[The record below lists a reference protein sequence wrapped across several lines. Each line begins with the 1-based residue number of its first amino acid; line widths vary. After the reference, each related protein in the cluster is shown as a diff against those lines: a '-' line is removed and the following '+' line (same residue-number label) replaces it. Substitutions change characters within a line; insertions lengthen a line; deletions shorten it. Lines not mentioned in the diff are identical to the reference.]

1 MLYIFRI
8 IIILSAFLSWYA
20 AASTTKTT
28 VHTKVHHARIYRHY
42 SHKHQGHLIHHHTG
56 HVYKKHHHL
65 TKQQELHHTRHV
77 HKKYHHLTKQ
87 QELRHLRLVRHKI
100 FHAYYG
106 WKGTPYYFGGSSHR
120 GIDCS
125 AFVMKMYRQVFH
137 RYLPRTTL
145 GQVKLGR
152 RVRKDQAKLG
162 DLVFFKTGHN
172 ERHVGIYLSHGDF
185 MNSAS
190 SRGVSISNLHH
201 IYWQRHFW
209 QIRRLVTI

>member
-8 IIILSAFLSWYA
+8 IIVLSAFLSWYA
-20 AASTTKTT
+20 AASTTRTT
-28 VHTKVHHARIYRHY
+28 AHVTVHHARIHRHY
-42 SHKHQGHLIHHHTG
+42 LHKSKRQGHTLHYKHH
-56 HVYKKHHHL
+56 VRKSHHL
-65 TKQQELHHTRHV
+65 TKAQERRHV
-77 HKKYHHLTKQ
+77 
-87 QELRHLRLVRHKI
+87 RLVKRKI

-106 WKGTPYYFGGSSHR
+106 WKGTPYHFGGSSHR

-162 DLVFFKTGHN
+162 DLVFFKTGRN
-172 ERHVGIYLSHGDF
+172 ERHVGIYLSNGDF

-201 IYWQRHFW
+201 TFWKRHFW
-209 QIRRLVTI
+209 QIRRLVAI

>member
-28 VHTKVHHARIYRHY
+28 AHTKIHHARIYRHY
-42 SHKHQGHLIHHHTG
+42 SHKHQGHLIHHTHHIK
-56 HVYKKHHHL
+56 HVYKKRHHL
-65 TKQQELHHTRHV
+65 TKR
-77 HKKYHHLTKQ
+77 
-87 QELRHLRLVRHKI
+87 QELRHVRLVRHKI

-106 WKGTPYYFGGSSHR
+106 WKGTPYHFGGSSHR

-172 ERHVGIYLSHGDF
+172 ERHVGIYLSNGNF

-201 IYWQRHFW
+201 IFWKRHFW
-209 QIRRLVTI
+209 QVRRLVSI

>member
-20 AASTTKTT
+20 AASTTRTT
-28 VHTKVHHARIYRHY
+28 AHTIVHHSR
-42 SHKHQGHLIHHHTG
+42 IHHHYL
-56 HVYKKHHHL
+56 HQN
-65 TKQQELHHTRHV
+65 KQQGHTLHHKRYLRKSHHRTKSQERRHV
-77 HKKYHHLTKQ
+77 
-87 QELRHLRLVRHKI
+87 RLVKRKI

-106 WKGTPYYFGGSSHR
+106 WKGTPYHFGGSSHR

-137 RYLPRTTL
+137 QDLPRTTL

-152 RVRKDQAKLG
+152 RIRKDHAKLG
-162 DLVFFKTGHN
+162 DLVFFKTGRN
-172 ERHVGIYLSHGDF
+172 ERHVGIYLSNGDF

-201 IYWQRHFW
+201 VFWKRHFW
-209 QIRRLVTI
+209 QIRRLVAI

>member
-20 AASTTKTT
+20 AASTTRTT
-28 VHTKVHHARIYRHY
+28 AHTIVHHSR
-42 SHKHQGHLIHHHTG
+42 IHHHYLHKDKRQEHTVHHKIQRHPVHHKLQG
-56 HVYKKHHHL
+56 HTVHHKHYLRKSHHL
-65 TKQQELHHTRHV
+65 TKLQEQRHI
-77 HKKYHHLTKQ
+77 
-87 QELRHLRLVRHKI
+87 RLVRNKI

-106 WKGTPYYFGGSSHR
+106 WKGTPYHFGGSSHR

-137 RYLPRTTL
+137 RDLPRTTL
-145 GQVKLGR
+145 GLVKLGR

-172 ERHVGIYLSHGDF
+172 ERHVGIYLSNGDF

-190 SRGVSISNLHH
+190 SRGVSISNLKH
-201 IYWQRHFW
+201 IFWKRHFW
-209 QIRRLVTI
+209 QVRRLVTI

>member
-8 IIILSAFLSWYA
+8 VIILSAFLSWYA
-20 AASTTKTT
+20 AASTTKATA
-28 VHTKVHHARIYRHY
+28 HTIVHHSRIYRHY
-42 SHKHQGHLIHHHTG
+42 SHIHKHQGYIVHHLIKRT
-56 HVYKKHHHL
+56 HL
-65 TKQQELHHTRHV
+65 TKL
-77 HKKYHHLTKQ
+77 
-87 QELRHLRLVRHKI
+87 QELRHVRLVKHKI

-106 WKGTPYYFGGSSHR
+106 WKGTPYHFGGSSHR

-137 RYLPRTTL
+137 RDLPRTTL

-152 RVRKDQAKLG
+152 RIRKDQAKLG
-162 DLVFFKTGHN
+162 DLVFFKTGRN
-172 ERHVGIYLSHGDF
+172 ERHVGIYLSNGAF

-201 IYWQRHFW
+201 IFWKRHFW

>member
-20 AASTTKTT
+20 AASTTRTT
-28 VHTKVHHARIYRHY
+28 AHTIVHHSHIHRHY
-42 SHKHQGHLIHHHTG
+42 LHKKKLQGHILHHKHH
-56 HVYKKHHHL
+56 KHHLRKRHQL
-65 TKQQELHHTRHV
+65 TKL
-77 HKKYHHLTKQ
+77 
-87 QELRHLRLVRHKI
+87 QELRHIRLVKHKI

-106 WKGTPYYFGGSSHR
+106 WEGTPYHYGGSSHR

-152 RVRKDQAKLG
+152 RIRKDQAKLG
-162 DLVFFKTGHN
+162 DLVFFKTGRN
-172 ERHVGIYLSHGDF
+172 ERHVGIYLSNGAF

-201 IYWQRHFW
+201 IFWKRHFW

>member
-1 MLYIFRI
+1 MFYIFRI
-8 IIILSAFLSWYA
+8 IIILSAFFSCYA
-20 AASTTKTT
+20 AASTTRTT
-28 VHTKVHHARIYRHY
+28 AHTIVHHSRIYRHY
-42 SHKHQGHLIHHHTG
+42 IHKKRQQHTLYHKHYLRKSYHRTTL
-56 HVYKKHHHL
+56 
-65 TKQQELHHTRHV
+65 QERRHV
-77 HKKYHHLTKQ
+77 
-87 QELRHLRLVRHKI
+87 RLVKRKI

-106 WKGTPYYFGGSSHR
+106 WKGTPYHFGGSSHR

-137 RYLPRTTL
+137 RDLPRTTL

-152 RVRKDQAKLG
+152 RIRRGQARLG
-162 DLVFFKTGHN
+162 DLVFFKTGRN
-172 ERHVGIYLSHGDF
+172 ERHVGIYLSNGDF

-201 IYWQRHFW
+201 IFWKRHFW

>member
-28 VHTKVHHARIYRHY
+28 AHTIVHHSRIHRHY
-42 SHKHQGHLIHHHTG
+42 SHRDKHQGHLIHHTQ
-56 HVYKKHHHL
+56 HVYKKRHHL
-65 TKQQELHHTRHV
+65 TKLQERRHV
-77 HKKYHHLTKQ
+77 
-87 QELRHLRLVRHKI
+87 RWVRHKI

-106 WKGTPYYFGGSSHR
+106 WKGTPYHFGGSSHR

-137 RYLPRTTL
+137 RDLPRTTL

-162 DLVFFKTGHN
+162 DLVFFKTGRN
-172 ERHVGIYLSHGDF
+172 ERHVGIYLSNGDF

-190 SRGVSISNLHH
+190 SRGVSISNLKH
-201 IYWQRHFW
+201 IFWKRHFW
-209 QIRRLVTI
+209 EIRRLVTI